1 MRFQRNTSKLF
12 KSDAAVFGLKK
23 GGKNVSSEEYVLN
36 LCNYFDSSR
45 NVTNLTIGDLR
56 NVLIGLNG
64 TIEVAK
70 EDDDVRTSEK
80 DLFQYGEHV
89 VSMV

>member
-1 MRFQRNTSKLF
+1 M
-12 KSDAAVFGLKK
+12 
-23 GGKNVSSEEYVLN
+23 SSEEYASN
-36 LCNYFDSSR
+36 LCNFDSSR

-70 EDDDVRTSEK
+70 EDDDVRPSEK

>member
-1 MRFQRNTSKLF
+1 MRFQRNTSKLY
-12 KSDAAVFGLKK
+12 KSDAAVFRLKK
-23 GGKNVSSEEYVLN
+23 DGKNLSSEEYASN
-36 LCNYFDSSR
+36 LCTFDSSR

-70 EDDDVRTSEK
+70 EDDDVRPSEK
-80 DLFQYGEHV
+80 DSFQYGEHV

>member
-1 MRFQRNTSKLF
+1 M
-12 KSDAAVFGLKK
+12 KK
-23 GGKNVSSEEYVLN
+23 TSSEEYASN

-45 NVTNLTIGDLR
+45 NVTNLAIGDLR

-64 TIEVAK
+64 TIEVDK
-70 EDDDVRTSEK
+70 EDDDVRPSEK
-80 DLFQYGEHV
+80 GLFQYGEHV

>member
-1 MRFQRNTSKLF
+1 MRFQRNTSKLY
-12 KSDAAVFGLKK
+12 KSDAAVFRLKK
-23 GGKNVSSEEYVLN
+23 GGNNVSYEEYASN
-36 LCNYFDSSR
+36 LCNFDSSR